1 MEVIKLMEDNSR
13 EYNIPEL
20 YDVENDSLHDLALL
34 EEYADSNG
42 LNIDLACGTGR
53 VTIPF
58 AEKGYSMIGVDNHEG
73 MLTRAEKKT
82 KNSMISWIKQDLKKL
97 KLDVTSQ
104 FIYMVGNSFQHFLT
118 NEDQDQLLQSVHA
131 HLNAKGVFIFD
142 TRFPSKEELLQPET
156 EEYWRSFTDHLGRK
170 VDVSTIAVYQ
180 AVTQV
185 QSYVTIRRFQESD
198 GSILKTESKIS
209 LRYVYPAEMDRLLA
223 SHGFSVVHRY
233 QDWRKTA
240 LTKDA
245 TNMVYVCRK
254 R

>member
-1 MEVIKLMEDNSR
+1 MEDNFQ

-20 YDVENDSLHDLALL
+20 YDIENDSLHDLALL

-58 AEKGYSMIGVDNHEG
+58 AEKGYRMIGVDNHEG
-73 MLTRAEKKT
+73 MLSRAEEKT
-82 KNSMISWIKQDLKKL
+82 KNPLIDWVKQDLKKL

-131 HLNAKGVFIFD
+131 HLQANGVFIFD
-142 TRFPSKEELLQPET
+142 TRFPSKEELLQAET

-185 QSYVTIRRFQESD
+185 QSYLTIRRFQERD

-233 QDWRKTA
+233 QDWRKTE
-240 LTKDA
+240 LTNDA